1 MIDFRKKYYDLLE
14 EKGVDDVLRQL
25 PNLPYSR
32 KFSIIEGLL
41 DTFSPAKINKALHL
55 YEHSY
60 IQLDK
65 VNYICIDN
73 VIKGLCD

>member
-1 MIDFRKKYYDLLE
+1 MIDFRKKYYKLLE
-14 EKGVDDVLRQL
+14 EKGIDDVLKNL

-32 KFSIIEGLL
+32 KLTILESLL
-41 DTFSPAKINKALHL
+41 DTYTPSKVNKALHKYDL
-55 YEHSY
+55 HY
-60 IQLDK
+60 IKLDR